1 MQAARP
7 LHYVPQHDS
16 TCTLHSSAMAF
27 FKKKEKEIFCVRLV
41 NDRQAVDGQTHIRTH
56 AHISLVFYW
65 GQASEH
71 VLVGAGAGAGA
82 SKYTQEGGKERNG
95 TEERERERARMCE
108 RECARE
114 RERGREK
121 PR

>member
-71 VLVGAGAGAGA
+71 VLVGAGAGA